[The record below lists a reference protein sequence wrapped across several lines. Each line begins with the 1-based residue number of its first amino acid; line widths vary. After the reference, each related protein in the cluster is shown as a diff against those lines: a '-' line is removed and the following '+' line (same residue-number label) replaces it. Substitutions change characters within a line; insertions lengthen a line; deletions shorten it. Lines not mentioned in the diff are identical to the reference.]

1 MPSSGR
7 SELDLIQLY
16 ALVLHLFVLNT
27 FILIQFIHLNAS
39 ISSVYLY
46 TSSILY
52 TYALVCIYL
61 FKPAQFHALGAHIYA
76 SSGQLQI
83 PQIHTYGGIMGHH
96 LHLYTYGESYTI
108 MHVYTYTLIHLY
120 TYTRMWHHIQCNK
133 LKPQHSLV
141 QCTLCMWY
149 MHVPPP
155 DTTDSHLW
163 SYCVCVE
170 VSILGPI

>member
-1 MPSSGR
+1 M
-7 SELDLIQLY
+7 Y

-39 ISSVYLY
+39 ISSVIVYLY

-76 SSGQLQI
+76 SSGQLQL

-108 MHVYTYTLIHLY
+108 MHVYTYTLIHVY
-120 TYTRMWHHIQCNK
+120 TYAASYTMQQIETSTQPCAMDIVHVIHACATTRYHRFALME
-133 LKPQHSLV
+133 L
-141 QCTLCMWY
+141 LCM
-149 MHVPPP
+149 
-155 DTTDSHLW
+155 
-163 SYCVCVE
+163 C
-170 VSILGPI
+170 